1 VLRTGWVEAYE
12 RLTQH
17 ERDELAAQIRPGSPG
32 LYGADVSAFLWNNR
46 IAAIAADN
54 PGLEAGYPAKG
65 SDISLHRALIARLRM
80 LLGELWDVRA
90 LAEDCERDG
99 RAEFFLTS
107 APLRIGG
114 GVGSPPN
121 VLALK

>member
-1 VLRTGWVEAYE
+1 MATKDFISGSI
-12 RLTQH
+12 
-17 ERDELAAQIRPGSPG
+17 AALVTPG
-32 LYGADVSAFLWNNR
+32 LADLR
-46 IAAIAADN
+46 
-54 PGLEAGYPAKG
+54 
-65 SDISLHRALIARLRM
+65 HCARLWLVEPLAISQLFQI
-80 LLGELWDVRA
+80 LLSLAKPQAACLRRDTFWHWVA